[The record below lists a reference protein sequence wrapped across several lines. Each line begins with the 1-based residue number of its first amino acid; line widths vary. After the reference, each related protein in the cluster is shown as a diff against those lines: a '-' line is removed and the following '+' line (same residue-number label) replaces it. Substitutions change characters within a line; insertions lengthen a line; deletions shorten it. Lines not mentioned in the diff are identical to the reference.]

1 MSWTLDGRP
10 VPFQS
15 TETVTN
21 REVSLVRSDPNDPNS
36 PFIPDSDSL
45 GTIISHLFVVNAQYP
60 DHDGVYT
67 CTGSNDV
74 SMINISSAM
83 INVHVHGK

>member
-1 MSWTLDGRP
+1 M
-10 VPFQS
+10 PFQS

-21 REVSLVRSDPNDPNS
+21 WEGLLVRCDPNDPNS
-36 PFIPDSDSL
+36 AFIPDSV
-45 GTIISHLFVVNAQYP
+45 GTIISHLFIVNAQYP

-67 CTGSNDV
+67 CIGSNDV

-83 INVHVHGK
+83 IIVHVHGK